1 MTCASRTVGRQGI
14 DIYKMKVRVCFHN
27 RCFDGA
33 CSAAVFS
40 RFYREMVDPH
50 AEFLYHGLL
59 HRAGQLFDE
68 DMFDGDENVI
78 VDFKYSSSPR
88 MTWWFDHH
96 QSAFLTPAD
105 AEHFQQDRSGKK
117 FYDPSFR
124 SCTKF
129 IAHIATT
136 RFNFCASDLE
146 EVIHWADIIDG
157 AQYPDPKT
165 AVEMRD
171 PAMQITLVIEGAP
184 SNDFVAGLIPDLLSR
199 PLAEIAALPRVR
211 QSFERLY
218 DQHLKTID
226 IIRNRAVLRQGVVFL
241 DLADQSFE
249 GFNKFV
255 PYYLFPESVYNVALS
270 RSPERI
276 KVAVGSNPWNPTPKD
291 ANLASICERFGGG
304 GHAKVA
310 AISLPPNDLDRG
322 RAIAG
327 EIVQELRSS
336 LQ

>member
-1 MTCASRTVGRQGI
+1 
-14 DIYKMKVRVCFHN
+14 MKVRVCFHN

-40 RFYREMVDPH
+40 RFYREVVDSS
-50 AEFLYHGLL
+50 AEFLYQGLF
-59 HRAGQLFDE
+59 HRSGQLFDD

-88 MTWWFDHH
+88 MNWWFDHH
-96 QSAFLTPAD
+96 QSAFLTPED
-105 AEHFQQDRSGKK
+105 AKHFQQDRSGKK

-129 IAHIATT
+129 IAHIGATK
-136 RFNFCASDLE
+136 FNFCARDLD

-157 AQYPDPKT
+157 AQYPDPRT

-171 PAMQITLVIEGAP
+171 PATQITLVIEGAP
-184 SNDFVAGLIPDLLSR
+184 SDDFVAGLIPELISKSLE
-199 PLAEIAALPRVR
+199 EIANLPRVR
-211 QSFERLY
+211 QAFERLY
-218 DQHLKTID
+218 NQHLKTID
-226 IIRNRAVLRQGVVFL
+226 VIRERGEPSEGVAFI
-241 DLADQSFE
+241 DLSDQSFE
-249 GFNKFV
+249 GFNKFI

-270 RSPERI
+270 RSRERI
-276 KVAVGSNPWNPTPKD
+276 KIAVGSNPWNPTPKN
-291 ANLASICERFGGG
+291 ANLATICERFGGG

-310 AISLPPNDLDRG
+310 AISLPPDALDRG
-322 RAIAG
+322 RAIAM

>member
-1 MTCASRTVGRQGI
+1 LGP
-14 DIYKMKVRVCFHN
+14 MKVRVCFHN

-40 RFYREMVDPH
+40 RFYREVVDPH
-50 AEFLYHGLL
+50 AEFMYQGML

-68 DMFDGDENVI
+68 DMFNGDENAI

-88 MTWWFDHH
+88 LTWWFDHH

-105 AEHFQQDRSGKK
+105 AEHFRKDRSGKK
-117 FYDPSFR
+117 FYDPNFR

-129 IAHIATT
+129 IAHIAATQ
-136 RFNFCASDLE
+136 FNFVAPDLD
-146 EVIHWADIIDG
+146 EVVYWADIIDG

-171 PAMQITLVIEGAP
+171 PATRITLVIEGAP
-184 SNDFVAGLIPDLLSR
+184 SDDFVARLIPELMSR
-199 PLAEIAALPRVR
+199 PLEEIAALPHMR
-211 QSFERLY
+211 QAFERLY

-226 IIRNRAVLRQGVVFL
+226 IIRNRAVLEKGVAFIDLSDQG
-241 DLADQSFE
+241 FE
-249 GFNKFV
+249 GFNKFI
-255 PYYLFPESVYNVALS
+255 PYYLFPDSVYNVALS
-270 RSPERI
+270 RSKERI
-276 KVAVGSNPWNPTPKD
+276 KIAVGSNPWNPTPKE
-291 ANLASICERFGGG
+291 ANLATICERFGGG

-310 AISLPPNDLDRG
+310 AISLPPDDLDRG
-322 RAIAG
+322 RAVAG
-327 EIVQELRSS
+327 EIVQELRAS